1 MSDSHVGRPQQKS
14 NGNRPKYSYFTMI
27 SMAIE
32 HQEDQKATI
41 QDIYKFIRDSFPY
54 YRDFPDSKWH
64 NAVRYTLSTNDC
76 FVKVKRNDARKHLSS
91 YWIIHKDSHSWLA
104 KSNPMRRVRAFKI
117 GDIVCRNHVITSQD
131 KTTDNSCNNLDK
143 TSEVKKIQLDN
154 VPRAYEVADGSKVEV
169 EGETR
174 TPQGHFQFNNLLGT
188 HGLDNTAFSISTLP
202 TPKGLSHYTCQD
214 SYSIPSSHHP
224 TETPQGQF
232 QYNTTL
238 GPHELDNRACSYSQ
252 LLSTSHDIPYSI
264 PFPQYLTESSQCQQQ
279 VMPGAYGLY
288 DFSKNHAQQHEG
300 ETFKMQ
306 ACHDPSYQFNCNNM
320 TVENI
325 SKSIPF
331 STFDFQFPESQA
343 TNNPN
348 MFQFQQKTPFMSTV
362 PQDVVNV
369 EPIWS
374 PQVQHKNVPE
384 SPVITSQNKKT
395 DNSFHNMDKILEV
408 NKIRLDNLP
417 RAYEVAKG
425 RKAQLQGEIESP
437 QCQLQ
442 LNSMPEIYELDQ
454 AEFSISTLPTP
465 NRQSHYKCQD
475 SYSIPSSIPFAQYL
489 TESPQPQCQVMPGM
503 HGLNDPTLQA
513 TNNPNTF
520 QFQQKMPSM
529 STIPRDVV
537 NFDPIWPPQV
547 QLNNIPESRYEENT
561 SSENYY

>member
-1 MSDSHVGRPQQKS
+1 
-14 NGNRPKYSYFTMI
+14 
-27 SMAIE
+27 
-32 HQEDQKATI
+32 
-41 QDIYKFIRDSFPY
+41 
-54 YRDFPDSKWH
+54 
-64 NAVRYTLSTNDC
+64 
-76 FVKVKRNDARKHLSS
+76 
-91 YWIIHKDSHSWLA
+91 
-104 KSNPMRRVRAFKI
+104 MRRVRAFKI
-117 GDIVCRNHVITSQD
+117 SDIVCQNHVITSQD

-154 VPRAYEVADGSKVEV
+154 VPRAYEVADGSKIEV

-224 TETPQGQF
+224 TETPEGQF
-232 QYNTTL
+232 QCNTTL

-252 LLSTSHDIPYSI
+252 LLSTSHDIPDST

-306 ACHDPSYQFNCNNM
+306 ASHDPSYQFNCNNM
-320 TVENI
+320 RVENI

-331 STFDFQFPESQA
+331 STFDFQFPASQA

-374 PQVQHKNVPE
+374 PQVQHNNIPE

-395 DNSFHNMDKILEV
+395 DNSFHNMDKILEE

-417 RAYEVAKG
+417 RAYEVAEG
-425 RKAQLQGEIESP
+425 RKAHLQGEIESP
-437 QCQLQ
+437 QRQLQ
-442 LNSMPEIYELDQ
+442 LNSMPVIHELDQ
-454 AEFSISTLPTP
+454 AEFSISTLPTS
-465 NRQSHYKCQD
+465 NRQSHYKCQN

-489 TESPQPQCQVMPGM
+489 PESSQPQCEVMPGM
-503 HGLNDPTLQA
+503 HQLNDSILQA

-537 NFDPIWPPQV
+537 NFYPIWPPQV